1 MITLKEVF
9 YLIISFSIMSC
20 GSENEEDVVNY
31 KYGNDSSV
39 TRIATITD
47 NQQSAHWPA
56 SFGIGREATRSEIKA
71 WDIDISPDGKGLP
84 AGEGNVETGRTIYEI
99 KCIACHGKN
108 GSGGSYG
115 RLLGVMG
122 DTTKTK
128 TIGNYW
134 PYSTTLFDYI
144 RRAMPYNVPGSLKDN
159 EVYSLSAY
167 LLYINKIIDS
177 TTSLNR
183 STLPKIKMPAQPYFV
198 NDDRRGGPEVR

>member
-1 MITLKEVF
+1 MTKLKRIV
-9 YLIISFSIMSC
+9 YWIVSFTIVSC
-20 GSENEEDVVNY
+20 GPANEEEVLNY
-31 KYGNDSSV
+31 NYGNDSLISAN
-39 TRIATITD
+39 TTMD
-47 NQQSAHWPA
+47 NKQSEHWPA
-56 SFGIGREATRSEIKA
+56 SFGIGREATRAEIKA
-71 WDIDISPDGKGLP
+71 WDIDISPDGKSLP
-84 AGEGNVETGRTIYEI
+84 DGEGNVETGKIIYET
-99 KCIACHGKN
+99 KCIICHGKN
-108 GSGGSYG
+108 GTSGSAG

-144 RRAMPYNVPGSLKDN
+144 RRAMPYNAPGSLKDN

-177 TTSLNR
+177 TTAMNR
-183 STLPKIKMPAQPYFV
+183 KTLPKVKMPAQPYFI